1 MSVTSSPK
9 LRAKGVFGDGWTLYA
24 VGNMMYTS
32 EARDATP
39 YFQMVFV
46 RKERTAEE
54 SGGEGFEMVEEK
66 KELKDED
73 FRVE

>member
-1 MSVTSSPK
+1 MC
-9 LRAKGVFGDGWTLYA
+9 
-24 VGNMMYTS
+24 TS

-39 YFQMVFV
+39 YFQMVFM

-54 SGGEGFEMVEEK
+54 SGGEGFEMVGEK